1 MEFMDWIEKLNDIA
15 GQDHALPCR
24 YEGEAIMDL
33 RSLNIF
39 IEVAEL
45 GSFTRAGE
53 KLGYSQP
60 TISFQ
65 IKQLEKEMGV
75 PLFDRIGHTV
85 SLTDAGRDALS
96 YAQEICHMSQ
106 EMVLGSAGRREAS
119 GVLRLGMADSL
130 CAPLIAGQFGRFREQ
145 YPKVALHIS
154 TGDTGMLLEY
164 LDHNEVDMICTMD
177 DHVYDPNYVI
187 ANEEEMPAHFVVSSQ
202 NALVH
207 RNVSGVEELLD
218 QPFLL
223 TEKGMS
229 YRRLMDDKLAR
240 LSLEIQPVLETG
252 RADLICALVEENA
265 GVAFLP
271 DYVTEDGVRQGKL
284 CRLNVPDFQVV
295 VWKQV
300 LYRRE
305 KWVSL
310 QMRAMIDHL
319 AGIRLIEK

>member
-1 MEFMDWIEKLNDIA
+1 
-15 GQDHALPCR
+15 
-24 YEGEAIMDL
+24 MDL

-65 IKQLEKEMGV
+65 IKQLEKELGV
-75 PLFDRIGHTV
+75 SLFDRIGHTV
-85 SLTDAGRDALS
+85 SLTDAGRDALH
-96 YAQEICHMSQ
+96 YAQNICHMSQ
-106 EMVLGSAGRREAS
+106 EMVLGTAGRREAS

-130 CAPLIAGQFGRFREQ
+130 CAPLITGHFGRFRET
-145 YPKVALHIS
+145 YPKVSLHIS

-177 DHVYDPNYVI
+177 DHVYDPNYII
-187 ANEEEMPAHFVVSSQ
+187 ANEEEIDVHFVASPKNVLAGKAKVSID
-202 NALVH
+202 
-207 RNVSGVEELLD
+207 ELLP

-229 YRRLMDDKLAR
+229 YRRLLDEQLAR
-240 LSLEIQPVLETG
+240 NSREIQPVLETG
-252 RADLICALVEENA
+252 RADLICALAEENA
-265 GVAFLP
+265 GIGFLP
-271 DYVTEDGVRQGKL
+271 DYVTEESVRQG
-284 CRLNVPDFQVV
+284 RLVRLHVPDFKVV
-295 VWKQV
+295 VWKQL

-319 AGIRLIEK
+319 AGIKLVEI